1 MVVTIALESSEAR
14 RAVAAAEDGSGRVL
28 LVPRIDGDYAKV
40 GTVAALEQV
49 ETTGSVRGALVRGL
63 ARARVGA
70 GQIGD
75 AGALLVEIEI
85 LDEPLVEDP
94 EQIAALAAE
103 YRAVIGAIL
112 EHRGVAALAER
123 LLAVDDP
130 GELADLAAY
139 SPDLTLA
146 QKVELLETLSVERRL
161 TMLLDW
167 MGSLLGEL
175 SLREKVREDAAER
188 LDKGQREYVLRQQM
202 AAIRK
207 ELGEDDG
214 DVAGEYRT
222 KLEETDLPDK
232 VKEAVARE
240 IDRLDRVG
248 EQSPEHSWIRTWL
261 DTMFDLPWGQTSEDH
276 LELEDA
282 KGVLDADHTG
292 LEDVKERILE
302 HLAVRKLRQERGVQS
317 EEGRRAGAILLL
329 AGPPG
334 VGKTSLGE
342 SVARAM
348 GRSFVRVALGG
359 VRDEAEIRGH
369 RRTYVGAR
377 PGRIAAS
384 PGRGGHD
391 ESCLPPR

>member
-1 MVVTIALESSEAR
+1 MSDSATLTLPVLPLRNGVVFPGMVVTIALESTEAR

-49 ETTGSVRGALVRGL
+49 ESSGPVRGALVRGL

-94 EQIAALAAE
+94 EQIAALATE

-207 ELGEDDG
+207 SSARKTATSPVSTERSSTRPTS
-214 DVAGEYRT
+214 RT
-222 KLEETDLPDK
+222 
-232 VKEAVARE
+232 RS
-240 IDRLDRVG
+240 RRR
-248 EQSPEHSWIRTWL
+248 SPERS
-261 DTMFDLPWGQTSEDH
+261 
-276 LELEDA
+276 
-282 KGVLDADHTG
+282 TG
-292 LEDVKERILE
+292 WSASVSK
-302 HLAVRKLRQERGVQS
+302 APS
-317 EEGRRAGAILLL
+317 TAGYA
-329 AGPPG
+329 PG
-334 VGKTSLGE
+334 STPCST
-342 SVARAM
+342 
-348 GRSFVRVALGG
+348 FP
-359 VRDEAEIRGH
+359 
-369 RRTYVGAR
+369 GAR
-377 PGRIAAS
+377 PRRTTSSSKTPRACSTPTTPVWRMSRSAFSSTWPSASSARSVGCSPRKAGAPAPSFFS
-384 PGRGGHD
+384 PGRLGSGR
-391 ESCLPPR
+391 PRSASRWPGPWGVRL